1 MSYMTTTTQP
11 EQEHA
16 QETRDQSSAGNQKPS
31 RPNYGGEGNHPSSGS
46 STSNFSTSSIAYHP
60 PDLRALSAM
69 VRSPTR
75 GFYSGTSLLY
85 STSGFDMLSVIARVV
100 TRPNPVV
107 NLGPVDHSCSF
118 VVVDPHTP
126 DHEIVYC
133 SPTFC
138 QLTRYPPEAILNKN
152 CRFLQSPDGIVEPG
166 STRIHTDHQAVRY
179 FKDATINHQE
189 CQVTLINYKNGGEP
203 FLNLVTIVPIAWD
216 SDEIRYHVGFQADLV
231 EAPRQLMENVR
242 IGSQRYSVNTG
253 PMKWSQ

>member
-1 MSYMTTTTQP
+1 MSDSNRSK
-11 EQEHA
+11 QEHA
-16 QETRDQSSAGNQKPS
+16 QEETRDKSTAEDHKPS
-31 RPNYGGEGNHPSSGS
+31 RPSYGGDHPSSGS
-46 STSNFSTSSIAYHP
+46 NFSTDSIAYHP
-60 PDLRALSAM
+60 PNLAGLSAM

-138 QLTRYPPEAILNKN
+138 QLTRYPPEAILHKN
-152 CRFLQSPDGIVEPG
+152 CRFLQAPDGLVEPG
-166 STRIHTDHQAVRY
+166 STRKHTDHQAVRH
-179 FKDATINHQE
+179 FKSATINHQE

-203 FLNLVTIVPIAWD
+203 FLNLVTVVPITWD
-216 SDEIRYHVGFQADLV
+216 SEEIRYHVGFQADLV

-242 IGSQRYSVNTG
+242 IGRYSVNTG
-253 PMKWSQ
+253 PVKWSQ